1 MPEDSQES
9 LAKKVRPIV
18 SIDGWAVAL
27 ALALAL
33 LVWAGA
39 IKHVPW

>member
-1 MPEDSQES
+1 MSKHEQES
-9 LAKKVRPIV
+9 IARTARRIV
-18 SIDGWAVAL
+18 SVDEWAVAL

>member
-1 MPEDSQES
+1 MPDHNEEN
-9 LAKKVRPIV
+9 LARRVRPIV
-18 SIDGWAVAL
+18 SIDAWAVAL
-27 ALALAL
+27 ALVLAL